1 MAKSSARKTADA
13 IHKIPEYY
21 TGTEDP
27 SDDKTKIGDMWFKD
41 QTGYA
46 MPKKRKPLK
55 RITDVRPKVL
65 KLRSKK
71 NGN

>member
-27 SDDKTKIGDMWFKD
+27 ADDKTKMGDMWFK
-41 QTGYA
+41 GEAVFA

-55 RITDVRPKVL
+55 RITDLRPKVK